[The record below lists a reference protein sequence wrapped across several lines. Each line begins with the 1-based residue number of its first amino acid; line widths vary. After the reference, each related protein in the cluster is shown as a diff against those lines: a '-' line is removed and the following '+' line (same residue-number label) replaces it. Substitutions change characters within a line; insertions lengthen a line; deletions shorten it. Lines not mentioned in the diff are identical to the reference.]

1 MQIEQ
6 NAFLNA
12 VIEKTTQKY
21 NQLQG
26 QAILLEVQL
35 QMALEK
41 NNQLEDE
48 INKLKQKATIK
59 QS

>member
-12 VIEKTTQKY
+12 VIKKTTQKY

-48 INKLKQKATIK
+48 INKLKQKATTK